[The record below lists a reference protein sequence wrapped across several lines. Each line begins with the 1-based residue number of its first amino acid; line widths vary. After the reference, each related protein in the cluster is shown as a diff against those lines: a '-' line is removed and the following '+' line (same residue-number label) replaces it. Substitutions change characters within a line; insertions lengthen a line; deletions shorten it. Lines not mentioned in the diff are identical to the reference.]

1 MSNRN
6 VTDTQGRV
14 WRRCAIPDGVTLAN
28 GETKERIEEELRKKK
43 QRAKEQECRAKEK
56 AKRKAK
62 IQREKARKEWKE
74 RPQIIY
80 TPMGNKR

>member
-1 MSNRN
+1 MADRN
-6 VTDTQGRV
+6 VVDTQGRV

-28 GETKERIEEELRKKK
+28 GESVEKIREELRRK
-43 QRAKEQECRAKEK
+43 KEK
-56 AKRKAK
+56 QKELARKAREKERRKAK
-62 IQREKARKEWKE
+62 IKREQARKEWEE

>member
-1 MSNRN
+1 MPNKT

-28 GETKERIEEELRKKK
+28 GESKERIEEELRKKK
-43 QRAKEQECRAKEK
+43 QRAKEQERRAKEK
-56 AKRKAK
+56 ERRKAK
-62 IQREKARKEWKE
+62 IKREKARKEWEE
-74 RPQIIY
+74 RPKILY

>member
-1 MSNRN
+1 MGDRY

-28 GETKERIEEELRKKK
+28 GESKERIEEELRKKK
-43 QRAKEQECRAKEK
+43 QRAKEQERRAKEK
-56 AKRKAK
+56 ARRKAK
-62 IQREKARKEWKE
+62 IQREKARKEWEE

>member
-1 MSNRN
+1 MANIN

-14 WRRCAIPDGVTLAN
+14 WRRYAIPDGVTLVN
-28 GETKERIEEELRKKK
+28 GETKEQIKEELRKKK
-43 QRAKEQECRAKEK
+43 QRAKEQERRAKEK
-56 AKRKAK
+56 ARRKAQVK
-62 IQREKARKEWKE
+62 REQARKEWDE

>member
-1 MSNRN
+1 MADRN

-28 GETKERIEEELRKKK
+28 GLSKEKIEAEIRKSKERRKEHE
-43 QRAKEQECRAKEK
+43 RNAK
-56 AKRKAK
+56 AKASRKAK
-62 IQREKARKEWKE
+62 VEREKARKDWEE

>member
-1 MSNRN
+1 MADRN

-14 WRRCAIPDGVTLAN
+14 WRRCAIPEGVTLAN
-28 GETKERIEEELRKKK
+28 GESVEAIREEMHKKK
-43 QRAKEQECRAKEK
+43 QRAKEQERRAKEK
-56 AKRKAK
+56 ARRKAK
-62 IQREKARKEWKE
+62 LKREQAIKEWEE